1 MMLSGRSQEAVDLLY
16 SPRSVGLHAHQLS
29 RLRLPLTDCLLLSN
43 THQRKQI
50 IESDLMD
57 PLCH

>member
-29 RLRLPLTDCLLLSN
+29 RLRLPLTDFLLLSN

-50 IESDLMD
+50 IESD
-57 PLCH
+57 

>member
-16 SPRSVGLHAHQLS
+16 SPRSVGMHAHRLS
-29 RLRLPLTDCLLLSN
+29 RLRVPLTDFLLLSN

-50 IESDLMD
+50 IESD
-57 PLCH
+57 